1 MKSTRTT
8 LSGRGNSEADA
19 TSNRKGTGS
28 KKRYRGV
35 FNLGGQV
42 IVRRT
47 CAYSEEQ
54 AKNFMI
60 RRIAAEKRL
69 SGTGGLFSVFNGT
82 KDNYVIEPEAP

>member
-1 MKSTRTT
+1 M
-8 LSGRGNSEADA
+8 
-19 TSNRKGTGS
+19 
-28 KKRYRGV
+28 

-60 RRIAAEKRL
+60 RKIAHEKRL
-69 SGTGGLFSVFNGT
+69 AGTGGLFSVFNGT
-82 KDNYVIEPEAP
+82 KDNYVIESEDNG